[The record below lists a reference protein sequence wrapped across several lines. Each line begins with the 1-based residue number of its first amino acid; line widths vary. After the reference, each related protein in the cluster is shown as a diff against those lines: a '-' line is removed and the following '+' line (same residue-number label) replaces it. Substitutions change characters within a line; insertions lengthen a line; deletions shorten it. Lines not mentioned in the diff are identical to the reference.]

1 MNIDFI
7 PKINCRFKIR
17 KDIDNYLGFFQTKGV
32 LAFNEIGA
40 SIVNQM
46 TGQKSIQEIAR
57 SIQIEYPDVEN
68 PVDEVIDIVV
78 QFQESGFL

>member
-1 MNIDFI
+1 MNLDFI

-40 SIVNQM
+40 FIVNQM
-46 TGQKSIQEIAR
+46 TGQKSIQEIAESVQR
-57 SIQIEYPDVEN
+57 KYPDVEN
-68 PVDEVIDIVV
+68 PISEVLDIVN